1 MSELQ
6 DNPGGERS
14 PLERVTALVERILG
28 QPAGSRALPL
38 DARLSALGMS
48 SLKMINLM
56 LAIEVEFELAIPQSA
71 ITPDNFESIASV
83 EALLVTL
90 LDSTRGV

>member
-6 DNPGGERS
+6 DNPGGERR

-28 QPAGSRALPL
+28 QPAGARPLPL
-38 DARLSALGMS
+38 DARLSELGMS

-56 LAIEVEFELAIPQSA
+56 LAIEVEFDLAIPQSA

>member
-28 QPAGSRALPL
+28 HPAGSRPLPL

-83 EALLVTL
+83 EALLTTL

>member
-6 DNPGGERS
+6 DHPGSERR
-14 PLERVTALVERILG
+14 PLERVIALVERILG
-28 QPAGSRALPL
+28 HAAGARPLPL
-38 DARLSALGMS
+38 DARLSELGMS

-56 LAIEVEFELAIPQSA
+56 LAIEVEFDLAIPQSA

-83 EALLVTL
+83 EALLITL
-90 LDSTRGV
+90 LDSTRRV